1 MNEER
6 GLCTPPCFVCLWHH
20 ASSNW
25 PGQIDLRQSYLKTI
39 VLHTSFLWAVLL
51 LNEESE
57 MLWPNYYRLA
67 CLIYLVF
74 MWMLTFVAEVEN
86 KREGRAQTGNIWSKI
101 EKSGPQ
107 CDDVFC
113 GKDTWLTEAKIFTQI
128 ISIIFFNIFKNSISY
143 RIPYPR
149 GFSLPTVAGDMQAT
163 LQPTSTPAV
172 SLLINAM
179 SVVFNVSFSCLVG
192 SINQWK

>member
-1 MNEER
+1 
-6 GLCTPPCFVCLWHH
+6 
-20 ASSNW
+20 
-25 PGQIDLRQSYLKTI
+25 
-39 VLHTSFLWAVLL
+39 
-51 LNEESE
+51 
-57 MLWPNYYRLA
+57 
-67 CLIYLVF
+67 
-74 MWMLTFVAEVEN
+74 MLTCGAEVEN

-113 GKDTWLTEAKIFTQI
+113 GKSTWLTEAKIVTQI
-128 ISIIFFNIFKNSISY
+128 ITIIFFLYFQK
-143 RIPYPR
+143 PYPR

-179 SVVFNVSFSCLVG
+179 SVVFNVSFSC
-192 SINQWK
+192 

>member
-6 GLCTPPCFVCLWHH
+6 GLFTPPCFVCLWHH
-20 ASSNW
+20 ASSNR

-74 MWMLTFVAEVEN
+74 MWMLTCGAEVEN

-101 EKSGPQ
+101 EKSGPPVWW
-107 CDDVFC
+107 CLLWKEHMIDRSKNIHSDYYCYFFF
-113 GKDTWLTEAKIFTQI
+113 IFSKTL
-128 ISIIFFNIFKNSISY
+128 SK
-143 RIPYPR
+143 
-149 GFSLPTVAGDMQAT
+149 SLPTVAGDMQAT

-179 SVVFNVSFSCLVG
+179 SVVFNVSFSCSVG

>member
-74 MWMLTFVAEVEN
+74 MWMLTFGAEVEN

-113 GKDTWLTEAKIFTQI
+113 GKSTWLTEAKIFTQI
-128 ISIIFFNIFKNSISY
+128 ISIIFFNIFKNSESHIA
-143 RIPYPR
+143 YPTQEA
-149 GFSLPTVAGDMQAT
+149 LACPQ
-163 LQPTSTPAV
+163 
-172 SLLINAM
+172 LLGICKPLYNPPPPQQFL
-179 SVVFNVSFSCLVG
+179 S
-192 SINQWK
+192 

>member
-1 MNEER
+1 MLSCKAVQIWVNSAHFNFPTIVGIHTVTKTTIMLHQYTRLKLNKTRCEW
-6 GLCTPPCFVCLWHH
+6 GTWSLYSPLFCLWHH

-128 ISIIFFNIFKNSISY
+128 ISIIFFNIFKNS
-143 RIPYPR
+143 
-149 GFSLPTVAGDMQAT
+149 
-163 LQPTSTPAV
+163 
-172 SLLINAM
+172 
-179 SVVFNVSFSCLVG
+179 
-192 SINQWK
+192 